1 MDKSHN
7 DKSRQK
13 HFVMPLV
20 FGVYQLNRIPS
31 LHCLTRALSLSIITI
46 VVNKGSRDQ
55 AYIESGKVLGTRLTF
70 TKIKKIPTD
79 RPYPQTQGRV
89 MANKHFLGPVL
100 GKLIFWISPF
110 PNIQNIKW

>member
-89 MANKHFLGPVL
+89 MANKHFFRSSLR
-100 GKLIFWISPF
+100 
-110 PNIQNIKW
+110 